1 MARPYGVAGLRAFVR
16 SLNDD
21 WELRTLRGEGRI
33 DASEEAVQIVTI
45 HSSKGLEWP
54 VVIPINTSTVF
65 RSPPQF
71 VQRQSDNTLHWV
83 IGGVAPPN
91 LAAAREEER
100 RSETLERQRMWYV
113 ACTRARDLLVI
124 PELPSAS
131 AQSWSRIVNLAHG
144 SLPELDLNSL
154 PPETT
159 RTTAVV
165 ANVQTV
171 DVFLAEAEAIS
182 SASPAINWRRPSEHD
197 PDRALVLELTTTS
210 VEEAFEFVQPLG
222 AGRLR
227 GVLLH
232 KLMEEFL
239 TGELDEDEGAVEQR
253 ARALLDQLSGM
264 NPEGVEALPDPREAA
279 LTAMRTLRFPEIAAL
294 RPTLQAE
301 TAIWAASDGTYLA
314 GRADAVSVVG
324 GQVQAVLDWK
334 GDVAPS
340 AQDRAGYRGQLAEYL
355 EATGAMR
362 GALVYMSL
370 AAR

>member
-1 MARPYGVAGLRAFVR
+1 
-16 SLNDD
+16 
-21 WELRTLRGEGRI
+21 
-33 DASEEAVQIVTI
+33 
-45 HSSKGLEWP
+45 

-91 LAAAREEER
+91 LNAAREEEP

-159 RTTAVV
+159 RTTAVA
-165 ANVQTV
+165 ANTQTV
-171 DVFLAEAEAIS
+171 DIFLAEADLIS

-197 PDRALVLELTTTS
+197 PDRALVLESTTTS
-210 VEEAFEFVQPLG
+210 VEEVFEFVQPLG

-239 TGELDEDEGAVEQR
+239 TGELDEDENAAEQR
-253 ARALLDQLSGM
+253 AEALLDQLSGM
-264 NPEGVEALPDPREAA
+264 NPEGVDTLPDPREAA

-294 RPTLQAE
+294 RPTLQVE
-301 TAIWAASDGTYLA
+301 TAIWAASDGIYLA
-314 GRADAVSVVG
+314 GRADAVSVVDG
-324 GQVQAVLDWK
+324 EVQAVLDWK

-340 AQDRAGYRGQLAEYL
+340 TQDRAGYRGQLAEYL
-355 EATGAMR
+355 AATGAMR

-370 AAR
+370 GQIEWVEGSDRL